1 MAENNAVEKNIG
13 LVHLCARKF
22 LGKGIEYDD
31 LFQAGC
37 VGLIKAAE
45 NFDDTRGFQFSTYAV
60 PVILGEVRRLFRE
73 GGAVKVS
80 RTVGEL
86 AQKIKYESERI
97 QKETGESPQISTIA
111 ENLGVSIEKIVLAM
125 EASRVPVSLTG
136 SDDEEDIAIRVEA
149 PEEKLT
155 ESMTLIQIISS
166 LPEEDRKLIVYR
178 YYKSKT
184 QSDTAK
190 LLGITQV
197 QVSRREKK
205 ILEYMRSS
213 FS

>member
-125 EASRVPVSLTG
+125 EASRAPVSLTG
-136 SDDEEDIAIRVEA
+136 SDDGEDIAIRVEA